1 MNEEQ
6 LKSAVLAKCE
16 ELAPNCGETYTT
28 PKGTALRTN
37 DRQIGDSCN
46 QWRLD
51 EYRES
56 SWVAIAIDD
65 NAPSDSWVWAIA
77 ADILGIKQPEPIPLP
92 QAIANI
98 ATDALGLPRVV
109 AVASN
114 QPLRPFDALLWEA
127 FEMHAPR
134 EWVMLDEFMGHKNV
148 PCTQV
153 RASSKKRF
161 SEWLA
166 TLPPDT
172 LKADRELVVDAFER
186 EDLERDLL
194 NERYNYELINAI
206 KRLSGMEVEND

>member
-1 MNEEQ
+1 MNEEK

-16 ELAPNCGETYTT
+16 ELWKSYPDDEIGGHCVWKNTGGWFDVRNETRTIRLECN
-28 PKGTALRTN
+28 PKIPET
-37 DRQIGDSCN
+37 
-46 QWRLD
+46 D
-51 EYRES
+51 EI
-56 SWVAIAIDD
+56 WQL
-65 NAPSDSWVWAIA
+65 A
-77 ADILGIKQPEPIPLP
+77 AQILGIKQPEPLPLP

-98 ATDALGLPRVV
+98 ATDALGLPRVLV
-109 AVASN
+109 VASN

-166 TLPPDT
+166 TLPTDT
-172 LKADRELVVDAFER
+172 LKADRELVADAFYR

-194 NERYNYELINAI
+194 NECYNYELINAV
-206 KRLSGMEVEND
+206 KRLAGMEVKNE